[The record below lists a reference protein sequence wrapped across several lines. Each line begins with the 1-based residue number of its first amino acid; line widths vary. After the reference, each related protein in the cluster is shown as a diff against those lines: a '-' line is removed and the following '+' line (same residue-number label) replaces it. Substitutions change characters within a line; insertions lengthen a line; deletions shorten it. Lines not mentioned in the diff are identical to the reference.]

1 MSNTSATAPYVVD
14 DLFGVVQVYSDGCIV
29 RTDPQNLNVDVHQ
42 EDGSVIWK
50 DVTFDPIHGIQ
61 LTLYKPSSSAI
72 TNTKLPVC
80 YYIHG
85 GGFCIYSRIL
95 PYGHKY
101 CLSLASELQAI
112 VVSIDYRLA
121 PENRLPAAIEDG
133 FTAIKWLQAQALSD
147 NPDTWLTDVA
157 DFDRVFIV
165 GDSAGGTIA
174 HHLAVGL
181 GAGSPDFAP
190 VRVRGYVL
198 LGAYFGGTGRVKSEL
213 EGQEGNPWGLEVLDR
228 CWKLSLPVGE
238 TRDHP
243 LANPFG
249 PASPSLET
257 VALDPILM
265 VSGSYDILKTRI
277 QDYTRRLKE
286 WGKQIDYVEF
296 EGVDHIFHL
305 HKPDSEAS
313 KKMMED
319 IKRFITE
326 NSSN

>member
-1 MSNTSATAPYVVD
+1 MAAPYVLD
-14 DLFGVVQVYSDGCIV
+14 DLFGEVQVYSDGSIV
-29 RTDPQNLNVDVHQ
+29 RTDPQNLNVGVQ
-42 EDGSVIWK
+42 EDGSAVWK

-61 LTLYKPSSSAI
+61 LRLYKPSSVI
-72 TNTKLPVC
+72 TNTKLPIC
-80 YYIHG
+80 YYIRG
-85 GGFCIYSRIL
+85 GGYCVDSRAS
-95 PYGHKY
+95 PGRHKY
-101 CLSLASELQAI
+101 SYSLASELQAI
-112 VVSIDYRLA
+112 VVSIDYRMG

-133 FTAIKWLQAQALSD
+133 FAAVKWLQAKALSD
-147 NPDTWLTDVA
+147 NPDTWFTDVA

-165 GDSAGGTIA
+165 GDSSGGNLA

-181 GAGSPDFAP
+181 GAGSPDLSP

-198 LGAYFGGTGRVKSEL
+198 LGPYFGGTERVKSEL
-213 EGQEGNPWGLEVLDR
+213 EGQEGNPWNMDISDR

-257 VALDPILM
+257 VALDPILAI
-265 VSGSYDILKTRI
+265 SGSYDILKTRVEE
-277 QDYTRRLKE
+277 YARRLKE
-286 WGKQIDYVEF
+286 WGKQIEYVEF
-296 EGVDHIFHL
+296 EGVDHAFHI
-305 HKPDSEAS
+305 KNPDSEAS

-326 NSSN
+326 SSNN